1 MEFKGSVKDIIFQ
14 NDESGYVVGRL
25 KTDDDLITFV
35 GTIPF
40 VFTGQLLKLT
50 GSMIKHQTFGEQLK
64 VEAAEEML
72 PESPGGM
79 EKYLSSGVISG
90 IGPVTAKR
98 IIKAFG
104 SQTFEVMDN
113 QIDRLQEV
121 EGIGVKKLAIIKDSY
136 LKSREVRNIMVFLQ
150 SYGVTASQC
159 MKIYYRYG
167 QNSIALVSENPYI
180 LSEDIPTFGFKTADK
195 IAENLGIDKDS
206 PFRIQSGIKY
216 VVNNF
221 SGLGNTCIPLKK
233 LTEEA
238 FSMLEV
244 SEDKVVENIKTLI
257 LKDSL
262 VSEELA
268 EGNFIFAPP
277 YYQCELSITKR
288 ILAMTQAR
296 VKHLTVKLDD
306 FLEKYERENAIL
318 LHGKQKAAIKGI
330 EQSGLVII
338 TGGPGTGK
346 TTIIKCI
353 LALMKTS
360 GLKVLMAAP
369 TGRAAKRMTE
379 TTGEVSK
386 TIHRLLDIGV
396 ADDGEEFG
404 GDAVLECDCVIIDEA
419 SMVDVVLMNNLM
431 NAIKPG
437 TRLIMV
443 GDVDQLPSVGP
454 GKVLGDI
461 IHSGTAN
468 VIQLEMIYRQGSES
482 MIASNAHRINHGENP
497 VLNGRESDFFF
508 IGAGDAQSAQASI
521 VELVTKRLPEFNK
534 TWDPVKDIQILSP
547 MRKGDLGIYRL
558 NELLREVLNPVSGSR
573 KTFTPFQVGDK
584 VMQTRNNYNLKSRLT
599 LQRDDHSFEAETGVF
614 NGDIGYVRAIDDED
628 ELVTVC
634 FDDERYVDYT
644 PMDLDDLELAYA
656 VTIHKSQGSEF
667 RVVIMPLYMGP
678 PLLMNRNL
686 LYTAVTRAREL
697 VVLVGDLRA
706 LHFMIKNNR
715 SFERYT
721 SLGYRLK
728 KAVSVL
734 EEISKGSLE

>member
-734 EEISKGSLE
+734 EEISKGSVE

>member
-167 QNSIALVSENPYI
+167 QNSIAMVSENPYI

-431 NAIKPG
+431 NALKPG

>member
-330 EQSGLVII
+330 EESGLVII

>member
-180 LSEDIPTFGFKTADK
+180 LSEEIPTFGFKTADK

>member
-167 QNSIALVSENPYI
+167 QNSIAMVSENPYI

>member
-136 LKSREVRNIMVFLQ
+136 LKSQEVRNIMVFLQ

-734 EEISKGSLE
+734 EEISKGSVE

>member
-521 VELVTKRLPEFNK
+521 VELITKRLPEFNK

-734 EEISKGSLE
+734 EEISKGSVE

>member
-167 QNSIALVSENPYI
+167 QNSIAMVSENPYI

-734 EEISKGSLE
+734 EEISKGSVE

>member
-521 VELVTKRLPEFNK
+521 VELITKRLPEFNK
-534 TWDPVKDIQILSP
+534 TWDPVRDIQILSP

-599 LQRDDHSFEAETGVF
+599 LQRTDHSFEAETGVF

-734 EEISKGSLE
+734 EEISTGSLE

>member
-167 QNSIALVSENPYI
+167 QNSIAMVSENPYI

-431 NAIKPG
+431 NALKPG

-734 EEISKGSLE
+734 EEISKGSVE

>member
-1 MEFKGSVKDIIFQ
+1 
-14 NDESGYVVGRL
+14 
-25 KTDDDLITFV
+25 
-35 GTIPF
+35 
-40 VFTGQLLKLT
+40 
-50 GSMIKHQTFGEQLK
+50 
-64 VEAAEEML
+64 
-72 PESPGGM
+72 
-79 EKYLSSGVISG
+79 
-90 IGPVTAKR
+90 
-98 IIKAFG
+98 
-104 SQTFEVMDN
+104 
-113 QIDRLQEV
+113 
-121 EGIGVKKLAIIKDSY
+121 
-136 LKSREVRNIMVFLQ
+136 
-150 SYGVTASQC
+150 
-159 MKIYYRYG
+159 
-167 QNSIALVSENPYI
+167 
-180 LSEDIPTFGFKTADK
+180 
-195 IAENLGIDKDS
+195 
-206 PFRIQSGIKY
+206 
-216 VVNNF
+216 
-221 SGLGNTCIPLKK
+221 
-233 LTEEA
+233 
-238 FSMLEV
+238 MLEV